1 VEEATQTYSLVE
13 TQKLDI
19 LELSALLLIL
29 ASFFSIINLRVL
41 KLPMTIG
48 LMIMAIALS
57 IVVLILGF
65 FFPTFMELAYS
76 ITVSFDFN
84 FVLLNVM
91 LPFLLFAGAMSI
103 NVHLLKKDKITI
115 LVLASFG
122 VLFSTYVV
130 GTLTFYLIN
139 LPIFGLASLN
149 VSYIDCLLFGALIAP
164 TDPIAVLSI
173 IKKMNLSPMTE
184 TRIAGE
190 SLFNDGIGVVVFLT
204 LLGMKTTGT
213 EVSIQAIGSLFF
225 TEVGGGIFLGA
236 LVGYLGLK
244 LVKDIEN
251 EHVELE
257 VLITLS
263 MVLLVSVIANKYHLS
278 GPLGVVILGLYLN
291 KHVKEDSGNG
301 QSELAMGDYVYKFW
315 HLLDET
321 LNAILFILI
330 GLEII
335 LLYESFNLIYLLLSI
350 ITIAMVVGARYV
362 GVSIPVVILSKF
374 QKFEK
379 NTAKII
385 TWGGLRGGLSIALA
399 LNLPETMGDAKSL
412 ILILT
417 YAVVLFTILVQGLTM
432 QRIISRK

>member
-1 VEEATQTYSLVE
+1 MEN
-13 TQKLDI
+13 KRLDI
-19 LELSALLLIL
+19 LELTTILLIL
-29 ASFFSIINLRVL
+29 ASFFSIVNLRFL

-48 LMIMAIALS
+48 LMILAIALS
-57 IVVLILGF
+57 IVILIFGF
-65 FFPTFMELAYS
+65 FFPTFLDIAYT
-76 ITVSFDFN
+76 ITESFDFN
-84 FVLLNVM
+84 FMLMNVM

-103 NVHLLKKDKITI
+103 NVHILRRDKLTI
-115 LVLASFG
+115 ILLASFG

-130 GTLTFYLIN
+130 GNLTFYILN
-139 LPIFGLASLN
+139 APVFGLGSLGIT
-149 VSYIDCLLFGALIAP
+149 YIDCLLFGSLIAP

-173 IKKMNLSPMTE
+173 IKRMKLSLVTE

-204 LLGMKTTGT
+204 LLGAKTTGA
-213 EVSIQAIGSLFF
+213 EVTLDSVGVLFF
-225 TEVGGGIFLGA
+225 TEVIGGIGLGA
-236 LVGYLGLK
+236 IVGYFGLK
-244 LVKDIEN
+244 LVRYIEN

-257 VLITLS
+257 VLITLAL
-263 MVLLVSVIANKYHLS
+263 VLFVSVIATRYHLS

-291 KHVKEDSGNG
+291 KHIKEKDGNG
-301 QSELAMGDYVYKFW
+301 EGELAMGDYVYKFW

-335 LLYESFNLIYLLLSI
+335 LIFDSFNLVYLALSI
-350 ITIAMVVGARYV
+350 ITIFLVVLSRYI
-362 GVSIPVVILSKF
+362 GVSIPIIFLSRF
-374 QKFEK
+374 RDFEE

-399 LNLPETMGDAKSL
+399 LNLPDDMGDVKSL

-432 QRIISRK
+432 EKIVKKK